1 MGRFKVNYISAGRSF
16 ITRFIQSCTSE
27 LCHFIIFIVWVFG
40 ATRHSVTSDAANR
53 IGTSCVVMATEQLAQ
68 GQHVFCAPISV
79 EREWH
84 LFCLGSYFSQV
95 VFGKTNAAF
104 VFKRLNFRSNSK
116 QLCNSTGRLLRRL
129 QVISHLS
136 NKTIDTKVLQC
147 FNWMLASFSGHRS
160 SLASP
165 RGGGA
170 NCKPL

>member
-1 MGRFKVNYISAGRSF
+1 
-16 ITRFIQSCTSE
+16 
-27 LCHFIIFIVWVFG
+27 
-40 ATRHSVTSDAANR
+40 
-53 IGTSCVVMATEQLAQ
+53 MATEQLAQ
-68 GQHVFCAPISV
+68 GQHVFCAPVSV

-116 QLCNSTGRLLRRL
+116 QLCNSTGRMLRRL

-170 NCKPL
+170 NCKPLQLLGVAVCDSIILMFYIFELSSFLLYSRRAEELRLNNPAALVI